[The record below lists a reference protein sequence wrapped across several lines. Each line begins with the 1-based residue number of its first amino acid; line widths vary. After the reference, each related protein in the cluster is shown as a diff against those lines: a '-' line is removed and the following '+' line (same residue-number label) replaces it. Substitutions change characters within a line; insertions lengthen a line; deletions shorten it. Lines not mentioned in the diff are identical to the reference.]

1 MKRLKKIIGI
11 ILAVSFVITGIPQ
24 LGSVRVKAVSTT
36 KEIYPGFIKADGTNL
51 KNEKGETVY
60 LRGVNA
66 GGYMLQEI
74 WLCATYGATD
84 DKSSGNIR
92 CQKNILDTLNS
103 RFGSEKAKN
112 LISAYED
119 NYWTT
124 GDFENCA
131 KLGINCIRLPI
142 WYRNLVDENGN
153 WYDNAFD
160 KIDWFVETAGRYGI
174 YVIIDMHGA
183 YGSQNGSHNS
193 GIYGGSTNR
202 QKKDNSNL
210 FFGTDASTNQA
221 KYLDMWL
228 KIAQHYKDNP
238 VVAGYDL
245 LNEPMADYMNATDVT
260 GTKAERL
267 STLWNVYDKA
277 YKKIRT
283 VDRNHV
289 IIMEAVWDADTLP
302 NPSSK
307 DWTNVMYEYHQYLY
321 SDYSDKDKQVAAMQ
335 SKIDNIKGANYNV
348 PSYIGEFNMM
358 SNSDSWSE
366 GVKLLND
373 NNLSWTIWNYK
384 CTKQY
389 GNWGL
394 FNTPGNGT
402 DADTAKYWANV
413 ETDSDET
420 ILSKWSNQGSV
431 ERNTNVTDKVKSYFP
446 GTVDNLAE
454 SKIKSVS
461 LVNADGMLNQI
472 DVNWYPKAGMA
483 DDTKYNIY
491 IDDSTTSVAT
501 ISKSDIKS
509 DSTVI
514 KATDYT
520 NQNGVTI
527 DKDSN
532 KNPVNIGGT
541 HNGDWVEYKD
551 ISVSKPITSVTFNY
565 SCDKNANGT
574 IYVYDKSMDSV
585 PIGSIK
591 ITPPTAN
598 ATWSDYVTK
607 TIDLYEPLKEGKH
620 IIYLKFVNDISGNVV
635 NLKDFTLISS
645 YGNVKLE
652 NVAAGKHKVTVQAT
666 LNEQVSKG
674 TTSNE
679 VEVVSENTM
688 LKSDSITVEGFQ
700 IKTNGNRYY
709 NTKGEVLFD
718 EEGSEKKVAFRT
730 ICKAPDI
737 GQNIT
742 VSGKNY
748 TVKNTGVIYTIDP
761 NSSGNSADDVLDNTY
776 SILNTQAI
784 SGNEYTYR
792 GARQYNNMDYTYG
805 YVTTDNGIL
814 SKEDGTMKYV
824 RTMSNNSYY
833 DSNDSTLKVMTNSFH
848 VRGFVVAEDGT
859 LIYGTDTVTMSIPE
873 VANYLYKNVL
883 SSNYNG
889 HAYLYDTILSKI
901 DNKNPYYCDHI
912 VDYGWNDNLYD
923 PGKK

>member
-1 MKRLKKIIGI
+1 
-11 ILAVSFVITGIPQ
+11 
-24 LGSVRVKAVSTT
+24 
-36 KEIYPGFIKADGTNL
+36 
-51 KNEKGETVY
+51 
-60 LRGVNA
+60 
-66 GGYMLQEI
+66 
-74 WLCATYGATD
+74 
-84 DKSSGNIR
+84 
-92 CQKNILDTLNS
+92 
-103 RFGSEKAKN
+103 
-112 LISAYED
+112 
-119 NYWTT
+119 
-124 GDFENCA
+124 
-131 KLGINCIRLPI
+131 
-142 WYRNLVDENGN
+142 
-153 WYDNAFD
+153 
-160 KIDWFVETAGRYGI
+160 
-174 YVIIDMHGA
+174 
-183 YGSQNGSHNS
+183 
-193 GIYGGSTNR
+193 
-202 QKKDNSNL
+202 
-210 FFGTDASTNQA
+210 
-221 KYLDMWL
+221 
-228 KIAQHYKDNP
+228 
-238 VVAGYDL
+238 
-245 LNEPMADYMNATDVT
+245 
-260 GTKAERL
+260 
-267 STLWNVYDKA
+267 
-277 YKKIRT
+277 
-283 VDRNHV
+283 
-289 IIMEAVWDADTLP
+289 
-302 NPSSK
+302 
-307 DWTNVMYEYHQYLY
+307 
-321 SDYSDKDKQVAAMQ
+321 
-335 SKIDNIKGANYNV
+335 
-348 PSYIGEFNMM
+348 MM

-402 DADTAKYWANV
+402 DADTKKYWADV
-413 ETDSDET
+413 ETDSYEN

-598 ATWSDYVTK
+598 AGWGDYVTK

-620 IIYLKFVNDISGNVV
+620 TIYLKFVNDISGNVV

-814 SKEDGTMKYV
+814 SKEDGIMKYV

-833 DSNDSTLKVMTNSFH
+833 NNGILNVMTNSFH

-901 DNKNPYYCDHI
+901 DNKNPYYYNHK